1 MKKIDGSFNY
11 SHGFLSRFSDHL
23 KQYPYVWI
31 LVFALI
37 IASILALLDHWPAA
51 SWVIK
56 VSIVL
61 IFAMF
66 LIRPLNAVYGFMGT
80 TGSISIFFF
89 NLVLFCLIFSGI
101 YYFGFFKTA
110 GVSYDINQAHVSYE
124 MFANPSS
131 RRVEIRNLFCKPNK
145 ENTVV
150 RKEEGP
156 REWVYVYD
164 ADGVSVKDTIIRQS
178 ITMQEIHYQN
188 VDYQTVLRNTVL
200 TFLMQAPTDLFSIA
214 STYNAE
220 MSGPGQTIDK
230 QKTEQFHWILN
241 LQVLIGW
248 IFFGVFISL
257 LYNKFRYES

>member
-1 MKKIDGSFNY
+1 MKKNNNSFKY
-11 SHGFLSRFSDHL
+11 SNGLFSRFGFHL

-31 LVFALI
+31 LILALI
-37 IASILALLDHWPAA
+37 VASILALLDYWSAA
-51 SWVIK
+51 SVLIK
-56 VSIVL
+56 VSIVS

-89 NLVLFCLIFSGI
+89 NLILFCLIFSGI

-124 MFANPSS
+124 LFADSS
-131 RRVEIRNLFCKPNK
+131 TRRLEIRNLFCKPYK
-145 ENTVV
+145 EDAVI

-164 ADGVSVKDTIIRQS
+164 TDGVSVKDTIIRQS
-178 ITMQEIHYQN
+178 VTMREIHYQN
-188 VDYQTVLRNTVL
+188 IDYQTVLRNTVL
-200 TFLMQAPTDLFSIA
+200 TFLMQAPTDLFSVA

-230 QKTEQFHWILN
+230 EKTEQFHWILN